1 MNLKF
6 TIFIVL
12 LQFTLSSALFG
23 QAPRTI
29 LVEDF
34 SSATCPPCAATNPIF
49 RAFLEPFGKSVV
61 SVAFQCH
68 IPVTGDPM
76 YAQNIPD
83 VSTRVT
89 YYGINS
95 APNCRVDGKIAAPGT
110 SSPTHPLNVTAS
122 YLNSRLAVTSPIE
135 INVNHNLLLGSN
147 GAKDSMEI
155 NVAIKN
161 VSASNFNNANYVL
174 QTAIIE
180 REIRFSKQAATNG
193 ETEFHNVMRKMIPS
207 AAGTKIL
214 DTIAAGATKL
224 VSFKVPIPAYIY
236 SYSELG
242 VVAYVQNN
250 LASSKEVIQTG
261 VSEPK
266 AITGLYTDLSLESI
280 NITNKDNQCDN
291 NFSFA
296 LSIKNLS
303 TTKDTIKSVD
313 FIPVIGGVAKP
324 KVTWSGVLL
333 PGQTVNYNINN
344 QIATVGAA
352 FVNVSIDKINNG
364 VVKDLNLL
372 NNTLEETNLVT
383 FNGTIAGTSIKQG
396 FELPVGTSASPNTFF
411 YNEGVR
417 IFKQDSTFA
426 RNASG
431 VAPPYGMGGFGASRY
446 MVFFA
451 FSDGPG
457 VIGASSSV
465 VFDKID
471 LSNSASTR
479 MSWSYAYAAK
489 NSSSTDKMEVLVS
502 TNCGETWT
510 SVYEKQGEAM
520 NSCTPDLSTSHIPG
534 FFLPDPTQWTK
545 TSVDLSAYDGTPE
558 LMIRMKGT
566 AGDGWAYFLDDVNV
580 GSVVATKDE
589 NNIKSIAVS
598 PNPAKDFIELKISSD
613 ENTTAVIN
621 LNDSNGK
628 TVQSEIKSIK
638 AGLNDYTISLNQ
650 TPGLY
655 FVEVKTS
662 KGVITKKVIVL

>member
-1 MNLKF
+1 M
-6 TIFIVL
+6 
-12 LQFTLSSALFG
+12 
-23 QAPRTI
+23 
-29 LVEDF
+29 
-34 SSATCPPCAATNPIF
+34 
-49 RAFLEPFGKSVV
+49 
-61 SVAFQCH
+61 
-68 IPVTGDPM
+68 
-76 YAQNIPD
+76 
-83 VSTRVT
+83 
-89 YYGINS
+89 
-95 APNCRVDGKIAAPGT
+95 
-110 SSPTHPLNVTAS
+110 
-122 YLNSRLAVTSPIE
+122 
-135 INVNHNLLLGSN
+135 
-147 GAKDSMEI
+147 
-155 NVAIKN
+155 
-161 VSASNFNNANYVL
+161 
-174 QTAIIE
+174 
-180 REIRFSKQAATNG
+180 
-193 ETEFHNVMRKMIPS
+193 
-207 AAGTKIL
+207 
-214 DTIAAGATKL
+214 
-224 VSFKVPIPAYIY
+224 SFKVPIPAYIY

-250 LASSKEVIQTG
+250 TASSKEVIQTG
-261 VSEPK
+261 VSQPK

-580 GSVVATKDE
+580 GSVVATNDE
-589 NNIKSIAVS
+589 NSIKSIAVS